1 MRHSPLN
8 AALVCFRILIKSEW
22 YLKMEELV
30 SAFFRAVGSVLKVI
44 AQLKLVELVGYSVGW
59 VVAKTFTLGSFPS
72 SSVTDPERVKVNYIG
87 LLSILLCLAAIALLN
102 RG

>member
-1 MRHSPLN
+1 
-8 AALVCFRILIKSEW
+8 
-22 YLKMEELV
+22 MEELV
-30 SAFFRAVGSVLKVI
+30 SAFFRAVGSVIKVI

-72 SSVTDPERVKVNYIG
+72 SSVTDSERVKVNYIG